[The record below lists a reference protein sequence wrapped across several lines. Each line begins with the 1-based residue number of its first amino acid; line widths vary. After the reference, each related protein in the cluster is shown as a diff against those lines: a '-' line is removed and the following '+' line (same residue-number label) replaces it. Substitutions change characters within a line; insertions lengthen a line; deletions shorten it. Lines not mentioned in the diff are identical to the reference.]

1 MIVIIDILIFI
12 LLVKYYKMFI
22 TIDEEIN
29 IMEDDLLWEKVL
41 NRIKEDVNSLVYA
54 TWFKHTKLKRISD
67 SKYAIL
73 VPTEIHKEHLQNIY
87 GDLIIDNL
95 LKETDEVDE
104 VKYALNNIDDFDEDL
119 NYVPKHAKN

>member
-1 MIVIIDILIFI
+1 
-12 LLVKYYKMFI
+12 
-22 TIDEEIN
+22 
-29 IMEDDLLWEKVL
+29 MEDDLLWEKVL